1 MFRNPVSQIRRAA
14 DFITTKGL
22 SLKRILEEGGNLD
35 DIKAFILE
43 RVPYID
49 DLELENIANGV
60 LKYPPDIGYL
70 TISQALQWRL
80 QYSHVV
86 NNKLEGVIW
95 IYEKE

>member
-22 SLKRILEEGGNLD
+22 SLKRIHEEGGNLD

-49 DLELENIANGV
+49 DLELENIANV
-60 LKYPPDIGYL
+60 SSNQRVEWVILFFF
-70 TISQALQWRL
+70 QRL
-80 QYSHVV
+80 NIFQ
-86 NNKLEGVIW
+86 L
-95 IYEKE
+95 